1 MQALPL
7 LSLTPRDLV
16 VLTACPLFLPAISV
30 ASTLNFGD
38 QEPWNRSSHAS
49 SLVVRLTVDANTETH
64 KHRNHRGH
72 GHHRPGGSSVS
83 GSADEPHRK
92 IFTGVGP
99 LPTGSS
105 SGQSG
110 HPIATSLESAMR
122 YLCLVYGTE
131 DSLPVMQNPNPISR
145 AEADALTQDSLA
157 YDDVLR
163 TSGHFIVAHALQ
175 SVRTATT
182 VRVRGGQVLVTDG
195 PFAET
200 KEQLLGF
207 VLIEAKD
214 HDDAVEVASKIP
226 LARLGSI
233 EVRSIMD
240 VVRIGQ
246 SQLGLAV
253 GSPLRSHW
261 SHLGTMSSWHEA
273 AEPGFPL
280 YGRDQG

>member
-1 MQALPL
+1 VLGLPPITL
-7 LSLTPRDLV
+7 LRRKRLGDVHATLLMGAPDVTVREIAIENGFAKLGRFAASYRRLFGQLTVAHFAAVYRTV
-16 VLTACPLFLPAISV
+16 AIS
-30 ASTLNFGD
+30 
-38 QEPWNRSSHAS
+38 QE
-49 SLVVRLTVDANTETH
+49 V
-64 KHRNHRGH
+64 HRCRARWTGH
-72 GHHRPGGSSVS
+72 M
-83 GSADEPHRK
+83 EK
-92 IFTGVGP
+92 IFAGVGS

-110 HPIATSLESAMR
+110 RPIATSLERAMR

-131 DSLPVMQNPNPISR
+131 DSLPVMQNTNPMSR
-145 AEADALTQDSLA
+145 AEVDALTRDSLA
-157 YDDVLR
+157 YNDVLR

-182 VRVRGGQVLVTDG
+182 VRVRSGRVLVTDG

-214 HDDAVEVASKIP
+214 HDDAVEVASRIP

-240 VVRIGQ
+240 LART
-246 SQLGLAV
+246 GL
-253 GSPLRSHW
+253 S
-261 SHLGTMSSWHEA
+261 
-273 AEPGFPL
+273 
-280 YGRDQG
+280 